1 VRHCFTNKICLMP
14 RNYEVISHRNL
25 LVKLSSHSLFFL
37 ARPTRIATLKH
48 VLLPSFTFNL
58 DQVQGLFTKLFF
70 DDWGGRG
77 GGIEF
82 KSLVKLQEIF
92 AAISRRFD
100 CVFGPR
106 HTEILKLLIPRNR
119 SHIPLQNQ
127 WKNRKQSKL
136 CVQILNL
143 QSIVKLAWICPNI
156 ARENTSSLRDSEI
169 LLKWLLNHI
178 RTSNETCRTKVEKWL
193 FTSWGKKGS
202 SQTKSCCCCRSLL
215 GSGCPFF
222 YYLI

>member
-1 VRHCFTNKICLMP
+1 MRHCFTNKICLMP

-25 LVKLSSHSLFFL
+25 LVKLSKNSLFFL

-48 VLLPSFTFNL
+48 VLLSFLLRSAQIKFKGCLQSCFLMT
-58 DQVQGLFTKLFF
+58 
-70 DDWGGRG
+70 GGG

-106 HTEILKLLIPRNR
+106 HTDILKLLIHRNR
-119 SHIPLQNQ
+119 FHIPLQNQ

-136 CVQILNL
+136 CVQH
-143 QSIVKLAWICPNI
+143 SKLAIDCKIGVNLP
-156 ARENTSSLRDSEI
+156 
-169 LLKWLLNHI
+169 
-178 RTSNETCRTKVEKWL
+178 
-193 FTSWGKKGS
+193 
-202 SQTKSCCCCRSLL
+202 
-215 GSGCPFF
+215 
-222 YYLI
+222 